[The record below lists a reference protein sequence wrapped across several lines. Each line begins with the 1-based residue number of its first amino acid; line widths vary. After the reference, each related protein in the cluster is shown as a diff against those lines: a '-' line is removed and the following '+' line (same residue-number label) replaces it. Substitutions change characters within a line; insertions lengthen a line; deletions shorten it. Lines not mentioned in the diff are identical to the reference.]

1 MAFWNLIINAFIHI
15 RQWLWATEGFML
27 NPSSKVKFLKCC
39 LVGFIWSKGITV
51 TESDHDTAK
60 INECPWFCRPGAKSS
75 VQLIHFHLYC
85 LWPRSSVKCVHLK
98 CYQVEVVNALCS
110 AADTSW
116 RRSRVAN
123 TGQVRQPYLGSP
135 LAPHWQMASE
145 KGPMVMK
152 PSPPSL
158 MTRCG
163 GYLSSLGGRALALPC
178 SRPVALSCPPLL
190 EQQARFQGGPYCQRR
205 HPFLVAA
212 VHPVDKDRKQSD
224 IRVIN
229 LPGYV
234 KGKPETCGWEGSCC

>member
-1 MAFWNLIINAFIHI
+1 MLFGGFYLVQRYNSDRVWPWHRKDQWMSLILQTGGQVLCSAYP
-15 RQWLWATEGFML
+15 LS
-27 NPSSKVKFLKCC
+27 PV
-39 LVGFIWSKGITV
+39 
-51 TESDHDTAK
+51 
-60 INECPWFCRPGAKSS
+60 
-75 VQLIHFHLYC
+75 YC

-224 IRVIN
+224 IGVIN